1 MMAVERQC
9 IISAPFEDHPRYI
22 SLAIER
28 IGRNRRRHVARGNQQ
43 LRYRRHF
50 A

>member
-22 SLAIER
+22 ALAIER
-28 IGRNRRRHVARGNQQ
+28 IGRNRGAMWREETQQ